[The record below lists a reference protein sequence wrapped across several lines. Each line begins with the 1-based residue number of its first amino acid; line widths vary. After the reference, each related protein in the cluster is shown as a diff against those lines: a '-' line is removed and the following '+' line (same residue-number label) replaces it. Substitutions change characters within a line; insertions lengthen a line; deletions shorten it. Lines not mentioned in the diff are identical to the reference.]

1 MNYIALIHKE
11 ENSDYGV
18 SFPDF
23 PGCISAGETL
33 EEAKSMAQEAVINH
47 INLLKEMHEQVPAP
61 TTLEEIMSCPE
72 NRSAIAFLVEVP
84 SSHTV
89 RINITLPEDVLSII
103 DRRARRLNLSRSA
116 FLAEAALH
124 FGKNYH
130 NNYTPVPELN
140 VRKLP
145 NAYT

>member
-1 MNYIALIHKE
+1 MKYVALIHKE

-23 PGCISAGETL
+23 PGCVSAGETL
-33 EEAKSMAQEAVINH
+33 EQAKTMAQEALVGH
-47 INLLKEMHEQVPAP
+47 INILKERNEQIPAP
-61 TTLEEIMSCPE
+61 STLEEIMPSPE

-84 SSHTV
+84 SHHSV
-89 RINITLPEDVLSII
+89 RINITLPEDVLSIV

-124 FGKNYH
+124 FGKQF
-130 NNYTPVPELN
+130 NNNIKT
-140 VRKLP
+140 
-145 NAYT
+145 A

>member
-23 PGCISAGETL
+23 LGCISAGATL
-33 EEAKSMAQEAVINH
+33 EQAKIMAQEALIGH
-47 INLLKEMHEQVPAP
+47 INTLREMHEQIPAP
-61 TTLEEIMSCPE
+61 STLEEIMSCSE

-84 SSHTV
+84 SHHTV
-89 RINITLPEDVLSII
+89 RVNITLPEDVLSIV
-103 DRRARRLNLSRSA
+103 DQRARRLNLSRSA

-124 FGKNYH
+124 FGKQFS
-130 NNYTPVPELN
+130 NNIKT
-140 VRKLP
+140 
-145 NAYT
+145 A